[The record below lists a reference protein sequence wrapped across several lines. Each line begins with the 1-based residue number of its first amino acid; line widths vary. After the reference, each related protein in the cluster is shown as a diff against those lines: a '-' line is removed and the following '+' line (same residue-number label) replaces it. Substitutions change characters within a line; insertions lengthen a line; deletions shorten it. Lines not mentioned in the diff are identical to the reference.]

1 MEKDVLESK
10 ITRKEFLP
18 RAAIRAVAVALFAG
32 DQLIVMTA
40 KRFAIVVI
48 ILSTLFVGSALAS
61 EADAIAISQNIRT
74 RHMPFGTILDPI
86 FAAPDSDEIVGY
98 THCGD
103 SAIWTGHYLAAEA
116 FRYNVTRSPEA
127 LDNVRVALV
136 GIESLLDV
144 TGTNLL
150 SRCLIPLTSPY
161 APAIITEQASHG
173 VYKNTQFGWY
183 WIGDTSRDQYSGV
196 FFGLGVAYDLVDDPQ
211 VRAGIAPLT
220 TLLLDFLR
228 GHDWNVRMPNGSIST
243 TFIGRADQQ
252 LSFLQVGRHINKARF
267 SRTYGLYRFFFS
279 PLVIAPISI
288 EVLDN
293 NSYFKFNLDSIN
305 LFNLIRLE
313 SSSYKGIYRQAY
325 DILRRHTDDQKNA
338 FFNMIDRALSG
349 PNDARDADTREMLAE
364 WLLRPRRDVPVDL
377 RGVYPSCGSPDMAC
391 VPVPIVDRPRTD
403 FLWQR
408 NPYLLVGQGAGTI
421 ETPGIDYILPYWMG
435 RYYGTVF

>member
-1 MEKDVLESK
+1 MDKDVLESK

-18 RAAIRAVAVALFAG
+18 RAAIRAVAVAPFAG
-32 DQLIVMTA
+32 DKLIVLTA

-127 LDNVRVALV
+127 LDNVRAAL
-136 GIESLLDV
+136 GGLESLLDV

-183 WIGDTSRDQYSGV
+183 WIGGTSRDQYSGV
-196 FFGLGVAYDLVDDPQ
+196 FFGPCGV
-211 VRAGIAPLT
+211 R
-220 TLLLDFLR
+220 
-228 GHDWNVRMPNGSIST
+228 
-243 TFIGRADQQ
+243 
-252 LSFLQVGRHINKARF
+252 
-267 SRTYGLYRFFFS
+267 
-279 PLVIAPISI
+279 
-288 EVLDN
+288 
-293 NSYFKFNLDSIN
+293 
-305 LFNLIRLE
+305 
-313 SSSYKGIYRQAY
+313 
-325 DILRRHTDDQKNA
+325 
-338 FFNMIDRALSG
+338 SG
-349 PNDARDADTREMLAE
+349 
-364 WLLRPRRDVPVDL
+364 
-377 RGVYPSCGSPDMAC
+377 
-391 VPVPIVDRPRTD
+391 
-403 FLWQR
+403 
-408 NPYLLVGQGAGTI
+408 
-421 ETPGIDYILPYWMG
+421 
-435 RYYGTVF
+435 